1 MQGGGDD
8 LDVEQGHV
16 PLAIGGAAVGP
27 AEEKPSYDCFLERHR
42 AGDGASSVGAVYA
55 DRLAKRGYDL
65 ILVAR
70 NQDRLARLA
79 QRLRTGA
86 GRAVETIA
94 ADLGDKEDRA
104 RVETRLRTDPRITLL
119 VNNAG
124 AGATQPLLEADVEKV
139 DAMIQLNVGA
149 LTRLTYAVAPG
160 FVARGDGTIINIA
173 SIVAI
178 SPERLN
184 GVYGGTKAFVWPSAR
199 AA

>member
-1 MQGGGDD
+1 M
-8 LDVEQGHV
+8 
-16 PLAIGGAAVGP
+16 
-27 AEEKPSYDCFLERHR
+27 
-42 AGDGASSVGAVYA
+42 
-55 DRLAKRGYDL
+55 
-65 ILVAR
+65 VAR